1 MQHHESIHS
10 SKSRVVS
17 TTTSSCSSG
26 YTSSG
31 GYTTIS
37 NLSSSSAAC
46 RRQSEADLELTMQS
60 LAVTKAK
67 NEENEMGSAIRPSS
81 SSCSSS
87 SSASFSAAASSSSS
101 IDLNGNENVLDSVRQ
116 QKSNQIQI
124 KRRSKT
130 QLAKCLQLDL
140 VSISNCKNVRIDSEN
155 SSDGANNNKI
165 ENSVSHLSPWGKR
178 QFQHNRRGQST
189 LFPVHIL
196 PFLYLGNVDTAKNRQ
211 TLEKCDIRYVIN
223 VTSDLPNYFECDAKD
238 EQLNGGNGASDITYM
253 RIPVDD
259 NCSHNL
265 AQFFPEAISFIEHAR
280 SQKAGILVHCWAG
293 ISRSVT
299 VCLAY
304 LMYSQRC
311 TLEEAFDRL
320 FKQNGTIA
328 PNFHFMEA
336 LTCWE
341 RELFASHFS
350 SSAMGINLP
359 PTLSTQQQNISTTA
373 SLNGGNVV
381 VVPGPPCSPSASSPA
396 FKQFKGFEAVVP

>member
-67 NEENEMGSAIRPSS
+67 NEENEM
-81 SSCSSS
+81 
-87 SSASFSAAASSSSS
+87 
-101 IDLNGNENVLDSVRQ
+101 VRQ

-165 ENSVSHLSPWGKR
+165 ENSVSNLSPWGKR

>member
-1 MQHHESIHS
+1 
-10 SKSRVVS
+10 
-17 TTTSSCSSG
+17 
-26 YTSSG
+26 
-31 GYTTIS
+31 
-37 NLSSSSAAC
+37 
-46 RRQSEADLELTMQS
+46 MQS

-67 NEENEMGSAIRPSS
+67 NEENEIGGIRPSS

-87 SSASFSAAASSSSS
+87 SSASFSASSSV
-101 IDLNGNENVLDSVRQ
+101 DTGLNGNENVMDSMSSVRQ
-116 QKSNQIQI
+116 QKSTQIQI

-130 QLAKCLQLDL
+130 QLGKCLHLDL
-140 VSISNCKNVRIDSEN
+140 VSISNCKNVRIDSTN
-155 SSDGANNNKI
+155 SSDGANGCNGNNI
-165 ENSVSHLSPWGKR
+165 DNSTSNLSPWGKR

-196 PFLYLGNVDTAKNRQ
+196 PFLYLGNVDAAKNRQ
-211 TLEKCDIRYVIN
+211 TLDKCDIRFVIN
-223 VTSDLPNYFECDAKD
+223 VTSDLPNYFDCGAKD
-238 EQLNGGNGASDITYM
+238 GQLNGNGGPNIMYM

-265 AQFFPEAISFIEHAR
+265 AQFFAEAISFIEHAR
-280 SQKAGILVHCWAG
+280 AQNAGVLVHCWAG

-341 RELFASHFS
+341 RELFAAHFS
-350 SSAMGINLP
+350 SAAMGINLP
-359 PTLSTQQQNISTTA
+359 PSISTHQQNISTTA

>member
-130 QLAKCLQLDL
+130 QLAKVFKL
-140 VSISNCKNVRIDSEN
+140 I
-155 SSDGANNNKI
+155 
-165 ENSVSHLSPWGKR
+165 
-178 QFQHNRRGQST
+178 
-189 LFPVHIL
+189 
-196 PFLYLGNVDTAKNRQ
+196 
-211 TLEKCDIRYVIN
+211 
-223 VTSDLPNYFECDAKD
+223 
-238 EQLNGGNGASDITYM
+238 
-253 RIPVDD
+253 
-259 NCSHNL
+259 
-265 AQFFPEAISFIEHAR
+265 
-280 SQKAGILVHCWAG
+280 CW
-293 ISRSVT
+293 
-299 VCLAY
+299 
-304 LMYSQRC
+304 
-311 TLEEAFDRL
+311 
-320 FKQNGTIA
+320 
-328 PNFHFMEA
+328 
-336 LTCWE
+336 
-341 RELFASHFS
+341 
-350 SSAMGINLP
+350 
-359 PTLSTQQQNISTTA
+359 
-373 SLNGGNVV
+373 
-381 VVPGPPCSPSASSPA
+381 
-396 FKQFKGFEAVVP
+396 